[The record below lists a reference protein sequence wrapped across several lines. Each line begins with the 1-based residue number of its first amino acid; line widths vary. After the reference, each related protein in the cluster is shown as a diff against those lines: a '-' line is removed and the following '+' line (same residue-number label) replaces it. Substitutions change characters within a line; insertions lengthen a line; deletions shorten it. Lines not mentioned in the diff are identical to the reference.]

1 MKRGRV
7 MSAWQGGLIVAGLV
21 GSMVGCESITDR
33 FCAVQPGSEETVAP
47 VVPGE
52 QDVALSSLDERIAEA
67 YQYVDAG
74 YHLDPAPLTEL
85 IEEHHGD
92 LESISYIC
100 EHFYWPAFC
109 WRKASELNPDIR
121 EEICGRFVE
130 DYAEEHVVDE
140 EDVERSAYE
149 CLLGIPL
156 FVH

>member
-1 MKRGRV
+1 MRKHHRSFLRGPTGIRGD
-7 MSAWQGGLIVAGLV
+7 GG
-21 GSMVGCESITDR
+21 
-33 FCAVQPGSEETVAP
+33 PG
-47 VVPGE
+47 
-52 QDVALSSLDERIAEA
+52 
-67 YQYVDAG
+67 G